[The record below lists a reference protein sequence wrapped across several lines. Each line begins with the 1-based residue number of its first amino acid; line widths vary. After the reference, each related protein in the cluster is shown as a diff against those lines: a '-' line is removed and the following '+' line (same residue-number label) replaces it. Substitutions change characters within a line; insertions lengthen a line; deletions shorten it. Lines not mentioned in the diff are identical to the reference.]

1 MAKVSAYGFTNVTPS
16 THDVTP
22 INLGVTTNYA
32 TDSVSPNAANL
43 SNKTAPIDIEELI
56 SYRSRDI
63 DKVPTQLN
71 IQYPS
76 KVTQGVEYG
85 VKVEATLSTTDSA
98 DASFRVDE
106 PIVMTLAIK
115 HPKSGNISNALVSQ
129 LFVRMVSTLV
139 RSDGTYRFDDLMR
152 GAEMPV
158 VD

>member
-1 MAKVSAYGFTNVTPS
+1 
-16 THDVTP
+16 
-22 INLGVTTNYA
+22 LGVTTNYA